1 MRLIPIECVK
11 EEESY
16 LARSLYDNEGRILL
30 KEGCKLTK
38 SLLKKIKDLKVYSLY
53 IIDEYS
59 DKEINDV
66 ISPELRQKSVKLIKD
81 VFENAEMINLA
92 NVEFNSLNNKE
103 TLSGLKQKEDYLN
116 TLKDLSEDICQNILS
131 NKDISVSLVDIKNM
145 DAYTYQHSVNVATL
159 SVVMGI
165 GIALPKEK
173 LIDLCVGALLH
184 DIGKVFVGKSI
195 IQKPASLT
203 DTELDVIKLHPKMGY
218 DYMKN
223 IPNLKTACKMVVLQ
237 HHERVDG
244 TGYPNALVGED
255 INLLARIVSIADVY
269 DALSSD
275 RPYKRA
281 MCPNDAFEFILSKAG
296 TMFDFN
302 LTKLFSRIIVP
313 YPEGTIVNL
322 SNNTTAV
329 VKKTHPLYPLRP
341 NVKVIK
347 SDDETLMNSIIDLS
361 ESLAI
366 VIQSIEY
373 AI

>member
-103 TLSGLKQKEDYLN
+103 TLSGLKQKEEYLN

-373 AI
+373 DI

>member
-103 TLSGLKQKEDYLN
+103 TLSGLKQKEEYLN

-329 VKKTHPLYPLRP
+329 VKKTPPLYPMRP

-373 AI
+373 DI